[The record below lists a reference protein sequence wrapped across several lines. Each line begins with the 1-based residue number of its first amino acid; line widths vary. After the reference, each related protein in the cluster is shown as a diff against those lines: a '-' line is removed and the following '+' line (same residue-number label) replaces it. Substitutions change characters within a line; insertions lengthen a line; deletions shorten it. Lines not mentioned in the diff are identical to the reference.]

1 MMRMTKAGLVMSALL
16 LSTTLNSAIIALPRD
31 FPEQTQYQTSI
42 NGPANETRNSKNDAQ
57 HDQVAKD
64 FKASIVTTT
73 VQTVAGHSVASK
85 ETILGMDP
93 TIALLVGF
101 SVILVLVVGIV
112 ASSGGDRPDA

>member
-1 MMRMTKAGLVMSALL
+1 MTKVGLVMSALL
-16 LSTTLNSAIIALPRD
+16 LSITLNSAIIASPQD
-31 FPEQTQYQTSI
+31 FPEKTKYQTSI
-42 NGPANETRNSKNDAQ
+42 NGPANETRNSKNGARD
-57 HDQVAKD
+57 DQVAKVS
-64 FKASIVTTT
+64 KVSISTNT
-73 VQTVAGHSVASK
+73 VRTVAGHSVASK